1 MFTVLLNSFYLQTHS
16 SIIFPQSWYSP
27 HVQLSIM
34 SMGCSGN
41 ITIFPLSSFWHTLTY
56 DFSFMNRVI
65 HTFYLTYRLC
75 HERNNP
81 SGSNIVHRWN
91 ILNKNLISFSL
102 EPRWIIL
109 RTKKISEWF
118 HNSLHY
124 SLNHIYITVQLYNTH
139 FALWKLYFES
149 LKNIGEQPKIE
160 ISQNGFLPWRLTF
173 LRAISFIKHKSDH

>member
-41 ITIFPLSSFWHTLTY
+41 ITIFPLSSFWYTLTY

-81 SGSNIVHRWN
+81 SGSNIVHRWS
-91 ILNKNLISFSL
+91 ILNKNSISFSL

-109 RTKKISEWF
+109 RTKEISEWF

-124 SLNHIYITVQLYNTH
+124 SLNHIYIIYTLQYNYITH
-139 FALWKLYFES
+139 TFTIALWKLYFES
-149 LKNIGEQPKIE
+149 LKNIGEQSKIK
-160 ISQNGFLPWRLTF
+160 ILQILATKIDVSQGNQF
-173 LRAISFIKHKSDH
+173 H